1 VADVTLR
8 LARPEDVPVILGFVQ
23 ALAAFEQLSHEV
35 VATEADFLEALF
47 GEPARAEALVAEIGS
62 EPVGFALWFYNF
74 STFRGRHGLF
84 VEDVYIDP
92 AHRGAGIGREI
103 FRFLARHAISQGCAR
118 MDWDVLNWN
127 EKAIRF
133 YRSLGA
139 YPLDGWTRQRL
150 TGPALETLAQS

>member
-8 LARPEDVPVILGFVQ
+8 LAGPEDVSTILSFIQ
-23 ALAAFEQLSHEV
+23 ALAAFEHLSHEV
-35 VATEADFLEALF
+35 EATEEDLSRSLF
-47 GEPARAEALVAEIGS
+47 GSPVRAEALLAEQDGRAL
-62 EPVGFALWFYNF
+62 GFALWFYNF

-92 AHRGAGIGREI
+92 AHRGAGIGRQI

-127 EKAIRF
+127 IKAVQF

-139 YPLDGWTRQRL
+139 SPLDGWTRQRL
-150 TGPALETLAQS
+150 TGPALEALAQS